1 MARIAAGPT
10 GEVRREQIIDAAM
23 AVFAERG
30 YAEATNKDIAR
41 LAGVTPPL
49 IYHYF
54 RTKRDLFHAILC
66 ERSPIGNCTELLAA
80 DGVEGLP
87 PRLLLTRFGVDLLAR
102 LESTHNSP
110 TFQMMATESM
120 RDDEVKTLFAEL
132 LQALE
137 GAVAGYLRMQMAAGA
152 LRPLEPGLVAR
163 VFLGSL
169 VHASMYS
176 NKLCI
181 PGAGG
186 PTYTHEQIVDTLV
199 DVTLD
204 GLAMQVPVPG

>member
-10 GEVRREQIIDAAM
+10 SGERREQIIDAAM
-23 AVFAERG
+23 TVFAERG
-30 YAEATNKDIAR
+30 YTESTNKDIAR

-54 RTKRDLFHAILC
+54 RTKRDLFHAILI
-66 ERSPIGNCTELLAA
+66 ERSPMGNCTDLLAT
-80 DGVEGLP
+80 DGVATVP
-87 PRLLLTRFGVDLLAR
+87 PRLLLTRFGLDLLAR

-120 RDDEVKTLFAEL
+120 RDDEVKALFAEL

-137 GAVAGYLRMQMAAGA
+137 GAVAGYLRMQMAVGA

-163 VFLGSL
+163 LFLGSL
-169 VHASMYS
+169 VHASMHS

-186 PTYTHEQIVDTLV
+186 PTYTHEQIVNTLV

-204 GLAMQVPVPG
+204 GLAMQVPVPA

>member
-10 GEVRREQIIDAAM
+10 GGERREQIIDAAM
-23 AVFAERG
+23 AVFSERG

-54 RTKRDLFHAILC
+54 RTKRDLFHAILI
-66 ERSPIGNCTELLAA
+66 ERSPMGNCTDLLAA
-80 DGVEGLP
+80 DGTAAVP
-87 PRLLLTRFGVDLLAR
+87 PRLLLTRFGLDLLAR
-102 LESTHNSP
+102 LESTNNSP

-132 LQALE
+132 LRALE
-137 GAVAGYLRMQMAAGA
+137 GAVAGYLRTQMAAGA
-152 LRPLEPGLVAR
+152 LRSLEPGLVAR
-163 VFLGSL
+163 LFLGSL
-169 VHASMYS
+169 LHASMHS

-181 PGAGG
+181 PGPGG
-186 PTYTHEQIVDTLV
+186 PIYTHEQIVDTLV
-199 DVTLD
+199 DMALG
-204 GLAMQVPVPG
+204 GLAAQVPVPA

>member
-10 GEVRREQIIDAAM
+10 GGERREQIIDAAM
-23 AVFAERG
+23 AVFSERG

-54 RTKRDLFHAILC
+54 RTKRDLFHAILI
-66 ERSPIGNCTELLAA
+66 ERSPMGNCTDLLAA
-80 DGVEGLP
+80 DEIAAVP
-87 PRLLLTRFGVDLLAR
+87 PRLLLTRFGLDLLAR
-102 LESTHNSP
+102 LESTNNSP

-132 LQALE
+132 LRALE
-137 GAVAGYLRMQMAAGA
+137 GAVAGYLRTQMAAGA
-152 LRPLEPGLVAR
+152 LRSLEPGLVAR
-163 VFLGSL
+163 LFLGSL
-169 VHASMYS
+169 LHASMHS

-181 PGAGG
+181 PGPGG
-186 PTYTHEQIVDTLV
+186 PIYTHEQIVDTLV
-199 DVTLD
+199 DMALG
-204 GLAMQVPVPG
+204 GLAAQVPVPA

>member
-10 GEVRREQIIDAAM
+10 GGERREQIIDAAM
-23 AVFAERG
+23 AVFSERG

-54 RTKRDLFHAILC
+54 RTKRDLFHAILI
-66 ERSPIGNCTELLAA
+66 ERSPMGNCTDLLAA
-80 DGVEGLP
+80 DGIAAVP
-87 PRLLLTRFGVDLLAR
+87 PRLLLTRFGLDLLAR
-102 LESTHNSP
+102 LESTNNSP

-132 LQALE
+132 LRALE
-137 GAVAGYLRMQMAAGA
+137 GAVAGYLRTQMAAGA
-152 LRPLEPGLVAR
+152 LRSLEPGLVAR
-163 VFLGSL
+163 LFLGSL
-169 VHASMYS
+169 LHASMHS

-181 PGAGG
+181 PGPGG
-186 PTYTHEQIVDTLV
+186 PIYTHEQIVDTLV
-199 DVTLD
+199 DMALG
-204 GLAMQVPVPG
+204 GLAAQVPVPA